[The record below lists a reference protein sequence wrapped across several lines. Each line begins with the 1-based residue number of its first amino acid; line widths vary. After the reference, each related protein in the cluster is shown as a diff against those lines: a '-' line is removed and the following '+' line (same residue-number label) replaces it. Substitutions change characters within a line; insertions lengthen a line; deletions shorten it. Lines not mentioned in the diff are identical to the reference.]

1 MLRPD
6 PFDAELLEP
15 FIAFLSVADG
25 FNPNVLLLID
35 EIDDPVGADSKR
47 EFAFEIAEKLFSGKR
62 I

>member
-6 PFDAELLEP
+6 SFDAELLAP
-15 FIAFLSVADG
+15 FINFLSVPDG

-35 EIDDPVGADSKR
+35 EIDDPVGTDSKR
-47 EFAFEIAEKLFSGKR
+47 EFAFKIAEKLFSGKG